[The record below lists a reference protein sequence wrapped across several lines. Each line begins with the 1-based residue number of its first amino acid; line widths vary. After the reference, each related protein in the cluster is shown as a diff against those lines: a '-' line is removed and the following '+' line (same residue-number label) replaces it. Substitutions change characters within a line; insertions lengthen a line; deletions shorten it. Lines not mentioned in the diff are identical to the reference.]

1 MTDTTAH
8 MDPRRH
14 LALEGTLNV
23 RDLGGY
29 PAADG
34 RTTQWRRFLRADGLH
49 QLADSARDELVGLGL
64 RTVVDLRR
72 DRELAER
79 PSVFAALEGVDY
91 LQVDYVGE
99 SPIDPSQP
107 LLEGPERIGDIYC
120 QWLEVRRNQVRDTL
134 RALAAPGAV
143 PALFNCAAGK
153 DRTGVT
159 AALLLGLAGVPDD
172 VIAEDYSLSGWFLVH
187 RLEECD
193 PRTRE
198 EYQEQASPRRAMEIV
213 LEHLNGKYGGSEPFV
228 RTIGLTAEEVARLR
242 AGLLD

>member
-1 MTDTTAH
+1 

-14 LALEGTLNV
+14 LPLEGTLNV

-29 PAADG
+29 PTADG
-34 RTTQWRRFLRADGLH
+34 RTTRWRRFLRADGLH
-49 QLADSARDELVGLGL
+49 QLSDSARDELLGLGL

-79 PSVFAALEGVDY
+79 PSVFAASEGVDY
-91 LQVDYVGE
+91 RHVDFAGE
-99 SPIDPSQP
+99 GPIDPSQP

-120 QWLEVRRNQVRDTL
+120 QWLEVRRDQVRDTL
-134 RALAAPGAV
+134 RTLAAPGAV
-143 PALFNCAAGK
+143 PALFNCAGGK

-172 VIAEDYSLSGWFLVH
+172 VIAEDYGLSGWFLVH
-187 RLEECD
+187 RLEEGD
-193 PRTRE
+193 PRTAE
-198 EYQEQASPRRAMEIV
+198 EYQQEASPRRAMEIV
-213 LEHLNGKYGGSEPFV
+213 LEHLNGQYGGVEPFV
-228 RTIGLTAEEVARLR
+228 RSIGVPAEDVTRLR

>member
-1 MTDTTAH
+1 M
-8 MDPRRH
+8 
-14 LALEGTLNV
+14 
-23 RDLGGY
+23 
-29 PAADG
+29 
-34 RTTQWRRFLRADGLH
+34 
-49 QLADSARDELVGLGL
+49 GLGL

-107 LLEGPERIGDIYC
+107 LLEGAERTGDIYC
-120 QWLEVRRNQVRDTL
+120 QWLEVRRDQVRDTL

-172 VIAEDYSLSGWFLVH
+172 VIAEDYSLSGLYLVH
-187 RLEECD
+187 RLEEDD
-193 PRTRE
+193 PRTR
-198 EYQEQASPRRAMEIV
+198 
-213 LEHLNGKYGGSEPFV
+213 GGVP
-228 RTIGLTAEEVARLR
+228 G
-242 AGLLD
+242 AGLAPEGHGDRPRAPER